1 MVTIYRLENKG
12 GGGGRGEKK
21 EGRKEKENTPTLDVL
36 SRSSPTQR
44 LVKFKV
50 RVRFR
55 CSYRVPRYHVLS

>member
-12 GGGGRGEKK
+12 GGGGEKK
-21 EGRKEKENTPTLDVL
+21 ERKRKYTSILDVL

>member
-12 GGGGRGEKK
+12 GGGGRR
-21 EGRKEKENTPTLDVL
+21 RKEKENTPTLDVL

>member
-12 GGGGRGEKK
+12 GGGGREKK
-21 EGRKEKENTPTLDVL
+21 ERRKEKENTLDVL